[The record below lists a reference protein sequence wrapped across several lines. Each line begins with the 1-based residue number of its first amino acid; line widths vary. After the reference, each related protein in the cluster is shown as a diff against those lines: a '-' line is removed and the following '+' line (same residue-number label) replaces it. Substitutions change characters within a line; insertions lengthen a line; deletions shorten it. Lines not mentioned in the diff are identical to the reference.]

1 MIEND
6 ETSPLFVY
14 FLTPL
19 KNFLNA
25 FLDGVT
31 NVLLRMT
38 WIGVVT
44 AAAVIGGLLAGW
56 KMALLAGLG
65 FLSLGRARVCGSRA
79 WRPWR

>member
-1 MIEND
+1 MIVALQLTDGFPERWVVDAQRWFANVETWVIEND

-38 WIGVVT
+38 WVN
-44 AAAVIGGLLAGW
+44 
-56 KMALLAGLG
+56 
-65 FLSLGRARVCGSRA
+65 RCRHR
-79 WRPWR
+79 RRR